1 MSNSNFTKR
10 AIVEAFMELLNERP
24 LSKITVKDI
33 VERCGINR
41 NTFYYHYQDILA
53 LLEEIC
59 EINFDKV
66 VEQYPE
72 LSSLEECVEA
82 AMQFAVENKRAVMHI
97 YNSNNRSI
105 YVNSLWRLCDHF
117 VTKYLETV
125 FPDTPLSDYDKHLI
139 TRYFKCSCFG
149 LVIDWIRSGMKD
161 EYIDGLHR
169 LLTQS
174 KGVADL
180 LINNYLES
188 YENQ

>member
-10 AIVEAFMELLNERP
+10 AIVETFMELLNERP

-82 AMQFAVENKRAVMHI
+82 VMQFAVENKRAVMHI

-149 LVIDWIRSGMKD
+149 LVIDWISSGMKD

-174 KGVADL
+174 KGVAEL

-188 YENQ
+188 